1 MYAALFGRKPL
12 VSLFSNGEADSFSSG
27 KRDPWFVTLANNKN
41 VGQPSGKAVAIG
53 IFHMNHIKR
62 AGMSLSVGDYTNSSQ
77 VSTSSHHTQV
87 PSVKLDEVSYFACL
101 QINLNG
107 VVHLDEGIRVPN
119 STSIM
124 GHQVRD
130 SFCAYKDLS
139 HFAQLVLGL
148 LRCNTMN
155 SKATLGV
162 IDQTEVLSGL
172 VNADDIHKPSRV
184 GYIGPDFPINLN
196 ESLHANLFY
205 FISSQGI
212 LKSVP

>member
-1 MYAALFGRKPL
+1 MC
-12 VSLFSNGEADSFSSG
+12 
-27 KRDPWFVTLANNKN
+27 
-41 VGQPSGKAVAIG
+41 
-53 IFHMNHIKR
+53 
-62 AGMSLSVGDYTNSSQ
+62 DY
-77 VSTSSHHTQV
+77 
-87 PSVKLDEVSYFACL
+87 
-101 QINLNG
+101 I
-107 VVHLDEGIRVPN
+107 
-119 STSIM
+119 
-124 GHQVRD
+124 
-130 SFCAYKDLS
+130 CAHKDLS

-162 IDQTEVLSGL
+162 LDQTEVLSVL

-184 GYIGPDFPINLN
+184 GYIGPDFHINLN

>member
-1 MYAALFGRKPL
+1 
-12 VSLFSNGEADSFSSG
+12 
-27 KRDPWFVTLANNKN
+27 
-41 VGQPSGKAVAIG
+41 
-53 IFHMNHIKR
+53 
-62 AGMSLSVGDYTNSSQ
+62 MSLSVGDYTNSSQ

-87 PSVKLDEVSYFACL
+87 PSVELDEVSYFACL

-107 VVHLDEGIRVPN
+107 VIHLDEGIRVPN

-130 SFCAYKDLS
+130 SFCAHKDLS

-162 IDQTEVLSGL
+162 LDQTEVLSVL

-184 GYIGPDFPINLN
+184 GYIGPDFPDQHCVDDRCVLKFHRKKAVEAIQIENSS
-196 ESLHANLFY
+196 SL
-205 FISSQGI
+205 
-212 LKSVP
+212 K